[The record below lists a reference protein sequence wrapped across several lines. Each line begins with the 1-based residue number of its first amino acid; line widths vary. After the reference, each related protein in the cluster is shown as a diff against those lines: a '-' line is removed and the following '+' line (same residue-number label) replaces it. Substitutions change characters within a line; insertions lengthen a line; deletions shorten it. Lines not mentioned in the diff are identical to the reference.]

1 MSGSNQYFGYQDNLG
16 VLKWQVRVD
25 LYHSIGLLRFTQDCK
40 RIVAFSQS
48 VPYWMVVVLSAAD
61 GSMIHAFKT
70 NTSLIKEPSSE
81 IAATLSPNDIL
92 YLALPYTVF
101 SDPYP
106 HPTIENETVRDV
118 YYHCQVILFDKVDS
132 PGGPMTNA
140 VILDQNITSP
150 TPKALD
156 YSSLDNA
163 LIIAWTSN
171 SQIF

>member
-1 MSGSNQYFGYQDNLG
+1 
-16 VLKWQVRVD
+16 
-25 LYHSIGLLRFTQDCK
+25 
-40 RIVAFSQS
+40 
-48 VPYWMVVVLSAAD
+48 VPDWVVYVLSAAD
-61 GSMIHAFKT
+61 GSMIHAFKK

-118 YYHCQVILFDKVDS
+118 YHHCQVVFLDRADS
-132 PGGPMTNA
+132 LGGTNS
-140 VILDQNITSP
+140 VILDKNVTSP
-150 TPKALD
+150 IPKAMD
-156 YSSLDNA
+156 YLALENA
-163 LIIAWTSN
+163 LIIAWASY